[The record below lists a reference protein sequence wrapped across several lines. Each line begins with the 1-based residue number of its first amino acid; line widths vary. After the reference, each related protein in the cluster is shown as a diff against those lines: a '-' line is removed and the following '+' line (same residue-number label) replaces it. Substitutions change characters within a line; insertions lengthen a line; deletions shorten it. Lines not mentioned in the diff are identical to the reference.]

1 MTEQFKPDPIQAGQI
16 AADLT
21 RRTVSADDPYLQ
33 TLGLMTNDRMV
44 ANEILYA
51 QASEEY
57 STHGCQRSS
66 KSRPVTLFEK

>member
-1 MTEQFKPDPIQAGQI
+1 
-16 AADLT
+16 
-21 RRTVSADDPYLQ
+21 
-33 TLGLMTNDRMV
+33 MTNDRMV